1 MRLPAARRGDCSMT
15 MRRWALALLA
25 ATCVGVLAVGAATAA
40 PPDREPLLLEDFQ
53 LTEACPFP
61 VDIEILADKEFV
73 TFFSNGRILVTG
85 KLFVRL
91 TNADKP
97 TKSISVNISGAAH
110 ITTVERST
118 GHNLFFLFPFD
129 VGGPAML
136 LTTGR
141 VDIVRAEDGSIVE
154 FTTRAPT
161 KDVCA
166 ALA

>member
-1 MRLPAARRGDCSMT
+1 MRWRGARRG
-15 MRRWALALLA
+15 
-25 ATCVGVLAVGAATAA
+25 AA

-61 VDIEILADKEFV
+61 VDIEILANKEFV

>member
-1 MRLPAARRGDCSMT
+1 MT

-25 ATCVGVLAVGAATAA
+25 ATCVGALAVGAATAA

-61 VDIEILADKEFV
+61 VDIEILANKEFV

-97 TKSISVNISGAAH
+97 TNTARGAAH
-110 ITTVERST
+110 HLSRRAVCPKPRWTAVTGITCMRPPPNTDCMKFGLS
-118 GHNLFFLFPFD
+118 LAAD
-129 VGGPAML
+129 
-136 LTTGR
+136 
-141 VDIVRAEDGSIVE
+141 AEDIN
-154 FTTRAPT
+154 RAADDTDAPSH
-161 KDVCA
+161 DVTLSA
-166 ALA
+166 VGLEWRR